1 MNTGALVC
9 GLIFTIVMIAILAK
23 QMDAEPKEIQFNEDV
38 DEL

>member
-9 GLIFTIVMIAILAK
+9 GLVFAIVMIAILAK
-23 QMDAEPKEIQFNEDV
+23 NMDAKPKEIQFNENI

>member
-9 GLIFTIVMIAILAK
+9 GLIFSVVMIVVLAK
-23 QMDAEPKEIQFNEDV
+23 TMDAKPNEIQFNEDV